1 MKLFSAYN
9 AHIKTLFA
17 MTGIFGFSMAI
28 LTFTMAPY
36 LQRAL
41 GTNNISV
48 VYLIPEVIVLIC
60 FSWFLG
66 RVGRAGK
73 MVVFFFL
80 VFFQILLLSA
90 VISFEGTRMST
101 FFIVIHLAIL
111 PFLMILLDMLLEAHS
126 RDEDTGRVRGMYIF
140 FASFGFLIAPVI
152 AGSLVDRYGFS
163 SLFFVAI
170 LCYVVMFLL
179 ALSRYLS
186 EGTPEILNKI
196 SLLEIAQRL
205 LRDGDIG
212 RIYIISLLLEG
223 FYVMSVIT
231 FPLYLIKMGLTL
243 SQSGLIFTVMLL
255 PFILFAYP
263 AGRLADIR
271 WGEKEILVSAMIFLG
286 IVLLV
291 ISRVETGSMYVWMA
305 LFFSTRIGASLMET
319 MRDSYFFRKVGGEDV
334 ELISFFRTARSIGI
348 LIAAGIT
355 FIFLYFGEFYDKLFV
370 FSAVCIFLGA
380 LVALQL
386 RDSEPNGSKV
396 GNA

>member
-1 MKLFSAYN
+1 MKLLSAYN
-9 AHIKTLFA
+9 AHIKTLFV
-17 MTGIFGFSMAI
+17 MTGVFGFSMAI

-48 VYLIPEVIVLIC
+48 IYLIPEVIVLTC
-60 FSWFLG
+60 FAWFLG
-66 RVGRAGK
+66 RVGQAGK
-73 MVVFFFL
+73 MAVFFSLLFL
-80 VFFQILLLSA
+80 QILLLSA
-90 VISFEGTRMST
+90 TIFFEGTKTSA

-126 RDEDTGRVRGMYIF
+126 RDEDTGRVRGLYIF
-140 FASFGFLIAPVI
+140 FGSFGFLIAPVVGGFI
-152 AGSLVDRYGFS
+152 VDRYGFS
-163 SLFFVAI
+163 SIFFVAV

-186 EGTPEILNKI
+186 EGTPETSKKI
-196 SLLEIAQRL
+196 SFLEIAQRL

-263 AGRLADIR
+263 AGRLADMR

-286 IVLLV
+286 MVLLV
-291 ISRVETGSMYVWMA
+291 ISRVETGSIYVWMV

-355 FIFLYFGEFYDKLFV
+355 FIFLYFGDLYDKLFM

-386 RDSEPNGSKV
+386 KDSEPNSSSIE
-396 GNA
+396 NR